1 MSNKY
6 VTFVENCFNDLK
18 RDIIEEIRT
27 KMEERNLTNVK
38 IQELLDEILVN
49 VKQNKKVVLEKKIK
63 KGRVSGYHIFL
74 KEERVRIKSQE
85 PDIRPQELTSR
96 AAKGWAALDSS
107 VKEEYNEK
115 ARVLKEK
122 KAEEEG
128 SSSGSD
134 AEPRVEPQ
142 QDEKD
147 VKKKT
152 STKKPRAKASEPKQ
166 KPSKTSTKKVV
177 SPPPPPVENEESN
190 DEVEDAD
197 SDIDL

>member
-27 KMEERNLTNVK
+27 KMEERNLTNIK
-38 IQELLDEILVN
+38 IQELLDELLVN
-49 VKQNKKVVLEKKIK
+49 VKQNKRIPKEKKEK

-96 AAKGWAALDSS
+96 AAKGWAALESS

-115 ARVLKEK
+115 ARVMKEK
-122 KAEEEG
+122 KAEEDG

-134 AEPRVEPQ
+134 VGVEPQ
-142 QDEKD
+142 QDETD
-147 VKKKT
+147 IKKKA
-152 STKKPRAKASEPKQ
+152 STKKPRAKTTEPKKKQ
-166 KPSKTSTKKVV
+166 SKTSTKKVV
-177 SPPPPPVENEESN
+177 SPPPPPVDNVDSN